1 MGELEQRL
9 HDDMVAAMRERDK
22 PRTDTLRMAIAAI
35 RSEKVAGKQAREL
48 TGEEEL
54 AVVRRE
60 VNKRRDSAEAYSAAN
75 RPELAEKEMAEAALL
90 SGYLPEP
97 LSDAELSNMVAEEI
111 AALTDQTGVAPTMK
125 HMGQIVRA
133 VNARSEGRAEGRAV
147 AAEVR
152 KQLG

>member
-97 LSDAELSNMVAEEI
+97 LSDAELS
-111 AALTDQTGVAPTMK
+111 TWWRRRSPPSQTRLLFRP
-125 HMGQIVRA
+125 
-133 VNARSEGRAEGRAV
+133 
-147 AAEVR
+147 
-152 KQLG
+152 